1 MNREMRTTNRSLLLA
16 LTILGGFAIAGAPAL
31 IYVTADIARAAETTT
46 TKKKK
51 KVTTNYNQPRPK
63 KKDYYGYPEEP
74 NQAGMSD
81 YCSYMYNIYH
91 RRGVGC
97 NQYGHDF
104 MFND

>member
-1 MNREMRTTNRSLLLA
+1 MTRSILFV
-16 LTILGGFAIAGAPAL
+16 LTVLGGFALVGGPVLTALSADPAN
-31 IYVTADIARAAETTT
+31 AAQTTVKKKNQT
-46 TKKKK
+46 TVKKKK
-51 KVTTNYNQPRPK
+51 KVVTNYNRPRPK

-97 NQYGHDF
+97 NRFGHDF
-104 MFND
+104 MFDD

>member
-1 MNREMRTTNRSLLLA
+1 MNRSFLLA
-16 LTILGGFAIAGAPAL
+16 LTVIGGFAVAGVPAL
-31 IYVTADIARAAETTT
+31 TYMMAGQTEAAET

-51 KVTTNYNQPRPK
+51 KKVVHK
-63 KKDYYGYPEEP
+63 KKVIVKKRTDYYGYPEEP

-97 NQYGHDF
+97 NRFGHDF
-104 MFND
+104 MFDD

>member
-1 MNREMRTTNRSLLLA
+1 MPRQLRFALA
-16 LTILGGFAIAGAPAL
+16 LLGGFAIAGAPAL
-31 IYVTADIARAAETTT
+31 AYMTAGSVHAAETTA
-46 TKKKK
+46 KKKK
-51 KVTTNYNQPRPK
+51 QAK
-63 KKDYYGYPEEP
+63 KKKTVKKVVKVKPDYYGYPQEP

-104 MFND
+104 MFGD